1 MSTSAATQAAGVYG
15 LAYHILK
22 CAQLDYGNSS
32 LVAAARSNRFL
43 GSVALDVLWEAQ
55 ESLLPLFQVLSHL
68 FEVELEGRAVWDSD
82 QEVWDEGAEPD
93 YLRAMHLVDPVTP
106 ADWERLQSYARRIK
120 SIEDGPLRPYEWFD
134 IHLGPLVTFEG
145 LFNAG
150 DENSVLLPNIRR
162 LDLGPRTISLFE
174 RFDFWPETGKN
185 AHLILRERDS
195 EPKPVPNLRFCRL
208 DQLQMLG
215 ILADVHLEM
224 LPALRVMPVLEEL
237 HLKFEPETSNPNC
250 KVSYDGDDDETH
262 GLTGRRIK
270 ADPAPGFHAL
280 KTLRLT
286 DPVSMRDFTI
296 TLKNMVKGSLKLEQ
310 LHIRGW
316 DIHEYGQKE
325 ASKGLHAAIR
335 ACCDKTALTHL
346 TVVLQGWRSD
356 SSTPEMVQDLLA
368 FPNITHACIDFDGHR
383 HLDTKGAFD
392 AFTNAWR
399 HLESL
404 TFFHRP
410 AKRWVFYKT
419 MIDLED
425 LTCLA
430 DRCPRLAYLSIPINL
445 EVTPKPVSLAAP
457 PLTCRSVILNLGC
470 HEDLSRM
477 SPRDT
482 SAVAK
487 FLASVFPYPTLASVT
502 YDFYEPRVHPW
513 HIDLDDIEGE
523 LPALATFDDPSDPRR
538 EQWLSRGDLL
548 RIAGI
553 SRPQTGAASVKPDR
567 KPAKPVMTKQN
578 TKTKVA
584 ASRKPATGT
593 AKAAEMSNREPR
605 KSNGTGSTPT
615 TKQSAAGRKAGA
627 SGAKAAPRTR
637 KPTALPTAV
646 DPAAPLA
653 LFYDAGGHLLR
664 AKRPLPPQASQN
676 QLAAKR
682 QCPQA
687 AKVGTESTDSKVS
700 RIPKVNQREEPETRL
715 KSKLRAR

>member
-1 MSTSAATQAAGVYG
+1 MSTSAATQVAGVYG

-43 GSVALDVLWEAQ
+43 GSVALDVLWETQ

-93 YLRAMHLVDPVTP
+93 YLRAMRLVDPVTP

-120 SIEDGPLRPYEWFD
+120 YIDDGPPRPYEWYD
-134 IHLGPLVTFEG
+134 LRLGPLVTFEG
-145 LFNAG
+145 IFSAG

-195 EPKPVPNLRFCRL
+195 EPKPVPSLRFCRL

-224 LPALRVMPVLEEL
+224 LPALRAMPALEEL

-262 GLTGRRIK
+262 GLVGRRIK
-270 ADPAPGFHAL
+270 AAPAPGFPAL

-286 DPVSMRDFTI
+286 DAVSMHDFTT
-296 TLKNMVKGSLKLEQ
+296 TLKNMVEGSLKLEQ

-316 DIHEYGQKE
+316 DIHEYDQKE
-325 ASKGLHAAIR
+325 ASKELHAAIR

-346 TVVLQGWRSD
+346 TVILQGWRSD

-410 AKRWVFYKT
+410 AKRWVFYKP
-419 MIDLED
+419 MINLED

-430 DRCPRLAYLSIPINL
+430 DRCPRLSYLTIPS
-445 EVTPKPVSLAAP
+445 TSK
-457 PLTCRSVILNLGC
+457 SVILNLGC

-548 RIAGI
+548 RISGI
-553 SRPQTGAASVKPDR
+553 SRRQTGAAIIKPDQ

-584 ASRKPATGT
+584 ASHKPATGS
-593 AKAAEMSNREPR
+593 AKAAAEMSNSEPR
-605 KSNGTGSTPT
+605 KSSGTGSTPT
-615 TKQSAAGRKAGA
+615 TKQSSAGRKAGA

-637 KPTALPTAV
+637 QPTAKPTTV

-664 AKRPLPPQASQN
+664 AKRPLPPKASQY
-676 QLAAKR
+676 QLATER
-682 QCPQA
+682 QRPQA
-687 AKVGTESTDSKVS
+687 AKSKS
-700 RIPKVNQREEPETRL
+700 SAYRF
-715 KSKLRAR
+715 S